1 MRTKLFLAFFA
12 VILTALVSNFIFEH
26 LIIKDFEDYVM
37 GAREDRLYWVL
48 ASVEGSYDPRSGWDR
63 KTLEDYLHWA
73 TMLGFDVQVLDA
85 GGKGVLTSREALK
98 GLTPTMRRRMEAL
111 VNLNQ
116 PMGEFESYPLFAQG
130 KEIGS
135 LHIRPLERRGLLKAK
150 EGIFKRRGRT
160 FLVTSFVI
168 AGGGAVFLSAVFS
181 IFLTGPIKRLTRAA
195 GKVSTGDLSV
205 RVPGGSKDEIG
216 RFTQAF
222 NHMVESLER
231 EEALRKHLT
240 SNVAHELRT
249 PLTVMKAHLEGVAD
263 GVVRCDRETVAG
275 LAGQV
280 ERLISLVEGIEDFAK
295 AEASFFKP
303 AEYETV
309 ELGSLARGV
318 VASLSPMLAGKPV
331 EVSVLPE
338 GECAVTADLEKLE
351 IILRNIITNAIKYT
365 DRGAVRVELGKTDG
379 SFHIQ
384 VRDTGRGIAPEDLPH
399 IFKRFY
405 KGKGSSGMGLGLA
418 IVKELVGIMGGRLD
432 ATSDP
437 GKGSTFRISLPQG
450 KK

>member
-1 MRTKLFLAFFA
+1 
-12 VILTALVSNFIFEH
+12 
-26 LIIKDFEDYVM
+26 
-37 GAREDRLYWVL
+37 
-48 ASVEGSYDPRSGWDR
+48 
-63 KTLEDYLHWA
+63 
-73 TMLGFDVQVLDA
+73 
-85 GGKGVLTSREALK
+85 
-98 GLTPTMRRRMEAL
+98 
-111 VNLNQ
+111 
-116 PMGEFESYPLFAQG
+116 
-130 KEIGS
+130 
-135 LHIRPLERRGLLKAK
+135 
-150 EGIFKRRGRT
+150 
-160 FLVTSFVI
+160 
-168 AGGGAVFLSAVFS
+168 
-181 IFLTGPIKRLTRAA
+181 
-195 GKVSTGDLSV
+195 
-205 RVPGGSKDEIG
+205 
-216 RFTQAF
+216 
-222 NHMVESLER
+222 
-231 EEALRKHLT
+231 
-240 SNVAHELRT
+240 
-249 PLTVMKAHLEGVAD
+249 
-263 GVVRCDRETVAG
+263 
-275 LAGQV
+275 
-280 ERLISLVEGIEDFAK
+280 AK